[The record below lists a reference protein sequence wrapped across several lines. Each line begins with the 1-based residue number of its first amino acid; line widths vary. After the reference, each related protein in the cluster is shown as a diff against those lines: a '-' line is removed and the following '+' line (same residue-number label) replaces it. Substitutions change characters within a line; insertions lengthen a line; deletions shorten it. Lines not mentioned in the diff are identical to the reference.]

1 MNATLIPIQPSKRP
15 LRRLAAGAFHRP
27 SREIQ
32 PATTP
37 LSPQTPSLP
46 VPDPANDATRE
57 KQIPFRKAGF
67 KDAEV
72 SVVSRE
78 AKAPHFQTVLATA
91 RK

>member
-57 KQIPFRKAGF
+57 KQIPFRNSSFRIQSWPPIVGSA
-67 KDAEV
+67 
-72 SVVSRE
+72 
-78 AKAPHFQTVLATA
+78 
-91 RK
+91 